1 MSECFWTGFINC
13 AEPSCG
19 GDTPEPPPVGVQH
32 IAIYTGDPPAFLET
46 IEGIRYFDG
55 YEIAWPGLGIA
66 FDCANTRGPNDGPV
80 SPTSMFSLGY
90 DEVRVGGIWYS
101 TADFIPTPGGFAEQS
116 PCVDTPPG
124 DEFLYQLLG
133 PFTVRFRG
141 GALPEVELP
150 AYIVSNTGS

>member
-1 MSECFWTGFINC
+1 MSGCFWTGYINC

-19 GDTPEPPPVGVQH
+19 GDTPVTPTGVQH
-32 IAIYTGDPPAFLET
+32 IAIYTGNPPAFLDT
-46 IEGIRYFDG
+46 ISALDYFDG
-55 YEIAWPGLGIA
+55 YEFEWPGLGVA
-66 FDCANTRGPNDGPV
+66 FDCANERSPFDGPEE
-80 SPTSMFSLGY
+80 PTSMFGLGY
-90 DEVRVGGIWYS
+90 DEVQVGGVWYS
-101 TADFIPTPGGFAEQS
+101 TIDSIPTPAGFEEQS